1 VRLKE
6 VNIRVKN
13 KMPNTEKPT
22 TIAQQKKSGIVK
34 SFTPKGIPPNMQDGK
49 SVGKKQSV
57 PKIPIDKSKVI
68 EDKEQKIKTDEK
80 DSTPKDA
87 PSVKED
93 VNTKDKKP
101 IQTKPK
107 VKRDY
112 AVVDAKS
119 VPISA
124 KHSIAI
130 CRFIKNKKIGKAIES
145 LGEVLIKKRAIPMK
159 GEIPHRKG
167 KMMSGRYPQKAVG
180 HFIKLLKS
188 LESNASVNELNEP
201 VITEAISNLAQ
212 RPYGRFGKTKKKRT
226 HIKIVAKEKKI
237 LNKNNEE
244 KK

>member
-1 VRLKE
+1 
-6 VNIRVKN
+6 
-13 KMPNTEKPT
+13 MPNTEKPT
-22 TIAQQKKSGIVK
+22 TIAEKKKSGIVK
-34 SFTPKGIPPNMQDGK
+34 TPRTQP
-49 SVGKKQSV
+49 V
-57 PKIPIDKSKVI
+57 PKVPIDKSKI
-68 EDKEQKIKTDEK
+68 IGDKKPEVKTGE
-80 DSTPKDA
+80 SSAPKGV
-87 PSVKED
+87 PSMKED
-93 VNTKDKKP
+93 INTKGKEKKPEPKKP

-130 CRFIKNKKIGKAIES
+130 CRFIKNKKIEDAIER
-145 LGEVLIKKRAIPMK
+145 LGEVILKKRAIPMK

-180 HFIKLLKS
+180 HFIELLKS

-201 VITEAISNLAQ
+201 VITETISNLAQ

-237 LNKNNEE
+237 LNKNNKE

>member
-1 VRLKE
+1 MRLKE

-13 KMPNTEKPT
+13 KMLNTEKPT
-22 TIAQQKKSGIVK
+22 TIAQQKKSGIVN
-34 SFTPKGIPPNMQDGK
+34 TGA
-49 SVGKKQSV
+49 KKQSV
-57 PKIPIDKSKVI
+57 PKVPIDKSKTDSLPVKKV
-68 EDKEQKIKTDEK
+68 EKTPDTKTDVSEGK
-80 DSTPKDA
+80 TE
-87 PSVKED
+87 VKEGG
-93 VNTKDKKP
+93 KKP
-101 IQTKPK
+101 VQTKPK
-107 VKRDY
+107 VKKDY
-112 AVVDAKS
+112 AFVDAKS

-130 CRFIKNKKIGKAIES
+130 CRFIKNKKIGKAIKS

>member
-1 VRLKE
+1 
-6 VNIRVKN
+6 
-13 KMPNTEKPT
+13 MPNTEKPT
-22 TIAQQKKSGIVK
+22 TIAQQKKSGTVDTK
-34 SFTPKGIPPNMQDGK
+34 T
-49 SVGKKQSV
+49 KKQPV
-57 PKIPIDKSKVI
+57 PKVPINKSKTDDLPI
-68 EDKEQKIKTDEK
+68 EKVEQE
-80 DSTPKDA
+80 
-87 PSVKED
+87 
-93 VNTKDKKP
+93 KKP
-101 IQTKPK
+101 EPKKPVQSKPK

-130 CRFIKNKKIGKAIES
+130 CRFIKNKKIEKAIEN

-188 LESNASVNELNEP
+188 LEANANMNELNEP
-201 VITEAISNLAQ
+201 IIAEAISNLAQ

-226 HIKIVAKEKKI
+226 HIKIVAKEKKK
-237 LNKNNEE
+237 LNKKE
-244 KK
+244 KEK